1 MFFIMRDNIEL
12 QPVYQSFHRRLI
24 QLQTMCFHQHFLKI
38 YGRHGILLVGLV
50 QPSIA
55 VGLTPQN
62 SDDNGR
68 INYYH

>member
-1 MFFIMRDNIEL
+1 
-12 QPVYQSFHRRLI
+12 
-24 QLQTMCFHQHFLKI
+24 
-38 YGRHGILLVGLV
+38 LLVGLV